1 MSSGK
6 RLISGILGAILA
18 LGGVSAKRDRK
29 RVSGSNSL
37 STGGKIA
44 IGGAVLSLP
53 TALLLWRLCG
63 VDVEARRSDARAYV
77 DRVLKGFPEHAK
89 IIKSMVD
96 GFVFDLDLGL
106 GSLGMSAE
114 MLALKEILVLSVA
127 REENRLRFYFSFSVG
142 EYKCSGKDCGGV
154 VDISFNDDNVK
165 TDHEEQV
172 RGLLRKCAVFYFN
185 EECKRQKLMD
195 IEENKKNELID
206 KVVDCAFIACGM
218 KVVDYLKNIFDKLGW
233 Y

>member
-6 RLISGILGAILA
+6 RLVSGVLGAILA

-29 RVSGSNSL
+29 CVSGSNSL
-37 STGGKIA
+37 STWKKIA
-44 IGGAVLSLP
+44 IGGVVLGVP
-53 TALLLWRLCG
+53 ATLLLWRLCG

-106 GSLGMSAE
+106 GLE
-114 MLALKEILVLSVA
+114 EVLLMA
-127 REENRLRFYFSFSVG
+127 KKENRFGLYYSFSVG
-142 EYKCSGKDCGGV
+142 EYKYFSKEHGRV
-154 VDISFNDDNVK
+154 VNVTFNDDNVK

-172 RGLLRKCAVFYFN
+172 RKLLGACAVLYFD
-185 EECKRQKLMD
+185 EECKRQKLVD